1 MAERPWAQ
9 DTLWQGLLGD
19 EHRQL
24 LGTEEESSDRHSSDD
39 EDNENELI
47 TLYQI
52 TAEQREYYNKQFRT
66 VQRDPH
72 GLLSGQAAR

>member
-1 MAERPWAQ
+1 M
-9 DTLWQGLLGD
+9 WQGLLGD